1 MYSRRPAM
9 LLVLG
14 IAGACAG
21 MVLVAVIIARH
32 ELHALRK
39 SKADDQFWN
48 IVTFNDLDMTDE
60 HEG

>member
-1 MYSRRPAM
+1 M

-21 MVLVAVIIARH
+21 MVFVAIIIARH

-39 SKADDQFWN
+39 SKADDQFWK
-48 IVTFNDLDMTDE
+48 IVTFNDLDLTDE